1 MPTHRDSLPFA
12 RESPPSQPAPPRLPT
27 SASESLL
34 AHTRRAPPQPKP
46 PAQPTRVRPFLLR
59 GSSRGAK
66 QGEQCT
72 LADKGGSAPKKSAE
86 EEAAGLRK
94 SKTNVELSKT
104 ADAGSPAVDGTDK
117 RRQARAL
124 PGPNPAA
131 DVPRQ
136 HFDSSNKRSSL
147 TRSRLPPISS
157 SSSAPARP
165 RLLAISSLRSL
176 SGSDST
182 STSAGTTTTSRPRPT
197 PRSRPL
203 SYIAS
208 SPPPGS
214 SSLHPISPPRRS
226 RPLSAITPSPPSISQ
241 VASHTPA
248 ASAAVAQHKLALKR
262 RTLAAR
268 QQGGA
273 PPAADH
279 VAQTSNEPSAL
290 LLEQHGYADTRVITP
305 QAARTQHSTTMTPSY
320 ETPTRPRSPAPPA
333 ASSSPSKPADSSLL
347 APPAAQADSKSL
359 KEKSSLLSLRG
370 WFSLFGSTS
379 EEVEQSAT
387 TDAIPPE
394 PPAPLPAAQDSPAPR
409 MRSASELRNWVS
421 GVAEAYAPAATVE
434 QAPHPLSQAFPP
446 AASSSLESTPQ
457 LVFCRSSL
465 DEDAN
470 STSARS
476 YSSSLSLDFSP
487 PTPPHHFPHNPVI
500 AVSHETPVKSCGPAS
515 ALVLRH
521 TASDSRLLPNSGAFP
536 RYESFAGLG
545 IQLPPSSPS
554 PPLSPRT
561 PPTPRAAHFA
571 HSPSVASGAF
581 SSVWIPSLLRERA
594 SQLFYGS
601 NGAPSSSSAVGIGG
615 SASVASSRSS
625 SPAPPFAS
633 PLEAATGLTPTQR
646 QRLLLA
652 HGRGRNEPMLLRKA
666 VSMGS
671 GLVRVDAKR
680 VESRSSRESLGR
692 LEARETCIDGVDEG
706 LEAFAAGG
714 GGWGEDLLGRRW

>member
-1 MPTHRDSLPFA
+1 
-12 RESPPSQPAPPRLPT
+12 
-27 SASESLL
+27 
-34 AHTRRAPPQPKP
+34 
-46 PAQPTRVRPFLLR
+46 
-59 GSSRGAK
+59 
-66 QGEQCT
+66 
-72 LADKGGSAPKKSAE
+72 
-86 EEAAGLRK
+86 
-94 SKTNVELSKT
+94 
-104 ADAGSPAVDGTDK
+104 
-117 RRQARAL
+117 
-124 PGPNPAA
+124 
-131 DVPRQ
+131 
-136 HFDSSNKRSSL
+136 
-147 TRSRLPPISS
+147 
-157 SSSAPARP
+157 
-165 RLLAISSLRSL
+165 
-176 SGSDST
+176 
-182 STSAGTTTTSRPRPT
+182 
-197 PRSRPL
+197 
-203 SYIAS
+203 
-208 SPPPGS
+208 
-214 SSLHPISPPRRS
+214 
-226 RPLSAITPSPPSISQ
+226 
-241 VASHTPA
+241 
-248 ASAAVAQHKLALKR
+248 
-262 RTLAAR
+262 
-268 QQGGA
+268 
-273 PPAADH
+273 
-279 VAQTSNEPSAL
+279 
-290 LLEQHGYADTRVITP
+290 
-305 QAARTQHSTTMTPSY
+305 
-320 ETPTRPRSPAPPA
+320 
-333 ASSSPSKPADSSLL
+333 
-347 APPAAQADSKSL
+347 
-359 KEKSSLLSLRG
+359 
-370 WFSLFGSTS
+370 
-379 EEVEQSAT
+379 
-387 TDAIPPE
+387 
-394 PPAPLPAAQDSPAPR
+394 

-446 AASSSLESTPQ
+446 VASSSLDSTPQ

-500 AVSHETPVKSCGPAS
+500 SVSHETPVKSRGPAS

-561 PPTPRAAHFA
+561 PLTPRAAQPA
-571 HSPSVASGAF
+571 PPPSVASGAF

-601 NGAPSSSSAVGIGG
+601 NGAPSSSSAVGVGG

-652 HGRGRNEPMLLRKA
+652 HGRGRNEPKLLRKA

-671 GLVRVDAKR
+671 GLVRVDARR

-692 LEARETCIDGVDEG
+692 LEARETSIDGVDEG